1 MPISDMIKSHDIC
14 IQQTDMEFDAFVL
27 HECIYDVPSNI
38 PDLPYFLPYK
48 MQFFP
53 LEMALKIIVLLIH
66 WLSYT
71 STSN

>member
-27 HECIYDVPSNI
+27 HECIYDVHSNI
-38 PDLPYFLPYK
+38 PDLPYFLLYK
-48 MQFFP
+48 VQFFP
-53 LEMALKIIVLLIH
+53 LEMPLKIIMLLIH